1 MQPKT
6 VIILSVALI
15 ALGAFLFEFLIEEPD
30 INGPVLKAVIER
42 LEGEGYKVLDV
53 ESTWLG
59 RYRIEAHSDEFE
71 REIVFAPGA
80 GTYLRDDVSPLT
92 QGDADGDD

>member
-6 VIILSVALI
+6 VIIFSIALIVLSV
-15 ALGAFLFEFLIEEPD
+15 FMFEFLIEEPD
-30 INGPVLKAVIER
+30 LDDPVLKAVIER
-42 LEGEGYKVLDV
+42 LEEEGYEVLDV

-59 RYRIEAHSDEFE
+59 RFRLEAHSDKFE

-80 GTYLRDDVSPLT
+80 GTYLRDDVSPLNE
-92 QGDADGDD
+92 GDADDDD